1 MKTVTY
7 KFSVG
12 GDNHQEIIDNI
23 KKEISSYLD
32 ITSDDPLKYVNY
44 EVSVDSTADKN
55 LPEKYNA
62 LVIARIK
69 DDIR

>member
-23 KKEISSYLD
+23 KEEISSYLA
-32 ITSDDPLKYVNY
+32 ISSDDPLKYVNY
-44 EVSVDSTADKN
+44 EVSVDNTADKN
-55 LPEKYNA
+55 LPKKYNA

>member
-23 KKEISSYLD
+23 KEEISSYLA
-32 ITSDDPLKYVNY
+32 INSDDPLKYVNY
-44 EVSVDSTADKN
+44 EVSVDNTADKN
-55 LPEKYNA
+55 LPQKYNA

>member
-1 MKTVTY
+1 LKTVTY
-7 KFSVG
+7 KFCVP

-23 KKEISSYLD
+23 KEEISSYLA
-32 ITSDDPLKYVNY
+32 IKSDDPLKYVNY
-44 EVSVDSTADKN
+44 EVSVESTADKN
-55 LPEKYNA
+55 LPKKYNA

>member
-1 MKTVTY
+1 LKTVTY

-23 KKEISSYLD
+23 KKEISSYLA

-44 EVSVDSTADKN
+44 EVSVDNTADKN
-55 LPEKYNA
+55 LPQKYNA

>member
-23 KKEISSYLD
+23 KEEISSYLA
-32 ITSDDPLKYVNY
+32 ISSDDPLKYVNY

-55 LPEKYNA
+55 LPRKYNA

-69 DDIR
+69 DDTR

>member
-1 MKTVTY
+1 LKTVTY
-7 KFSVG
+7 KFSVVG
-12 GDNHQEIIDNI
+12 NSHKEIIDNI
-23 KKEISSYLD
+23 KEEISSYLA

-44 EVSVDSTADKN
+44 EVSVDSTSDKN
-55 LPEKYNA
+55 LPKKYNA

>member
-1 MKTVTY
+1 LKTVTY
-7 KFSVG
+7 KFCVP

-23 KKEISSYLD
+23 KEEISSYLA
-32 ITSDDPLKYVNY
+32 INSDDPLKYVNY
-44 EVSVDSTADKN
+44 EVSVEGTADKN
-55 LPEKYNA
+55 LPKKYNA

>member
-1 MKTVTY
+1 LKTVTY

-23 KKEISSYLD
+23 KEEISSYLA
-32 ITSDDPLKYVNY
+32 INSDDPLKYVNY

-55 LPEKYNA
+55 LPQKYNA

>member
-1 MKTVTY
+1 LKTVTY

-23 KKEISSYLD
+23 KEEISSYLA
-32 ITSDDPLKYVNY
+32 INSDDPLKYVNY

-55 LPEKYNA
+55 LHQKYNA

>member
-12 GDNHQEIIDNI
+12 GDNHQEIIENI
-23 KKEISSYLD
+23 KEEISSYLA
-32 ITSDDPLKYVNY
+32 IASDDPLKYVNY

-55 LPEKYNA
+55 LPQKYNA

>member
-1 MKTVTY
+1 LKTVTY

-23 KKEISSYLD
+23 KEEISSYLA
-32 ITSDDPLKYVNY
+32 INSDDPLKYVNY
-44 EVSVDSTADKN
+44 EVSVDNTADKN
-55 LPEKYNA
+55 LPQKYNA

>member
-7 KFSVG
+7 KFSVA
-12 GDNHQEIIDNI
+12 GDNHQEIVDNI
-23 KKEISSYLD
+23 KEEISSYLA
-32 ITSDDPLKYVNY
+32 INSDDPLKYVNY
-44 EVSVDSTADKN
+44 EVSVDNTADKN
-55 LPEKYNA
+55 LPQKYNA

>member
-23 KKEISSYLD
+23 KEEISSYLA

-55 LPEKYNA
+55 LPQKYNA

>member
-7 KFSVG
+7 KFSVVG
-12 GDNHQEIIDNI
+12 NDHQEIVDNI
-23 KKEISSYLD
+23 KEEISLYLA
-32 ITSDDPLKYVNY
+32 ISTDDPLKYVNY
-44 EVSVDSTADKN
+44 EVSVDNTADKN
-55 LPEKYNA
+55 LPQKYNA

>member
-1 MKTVTY
+1 LKTVKY

-23 KKEISSYLD
+23 KKEISSYLA

>member
-23 KKEISSYLD
+23 KEEISSYLA
-32 ITSDDPLKYVNY
+32 INSDDPLKYVNY

-55 LPEKYNA
+55 LPQKYNA

>member
-1 MKTVTY
+1 LKTVTY
-7 KFSVG
+7 KFCVP

-23 KKEISSYLD
+23 KEEISSYLA
-32 ITSDDPLKYVNY
+32 ISSDDPLKYVNY
-44 EVSVDSTADKN
+44 EVSVESTADKN
-55 LPEKYNA
+55 LPKKYNA